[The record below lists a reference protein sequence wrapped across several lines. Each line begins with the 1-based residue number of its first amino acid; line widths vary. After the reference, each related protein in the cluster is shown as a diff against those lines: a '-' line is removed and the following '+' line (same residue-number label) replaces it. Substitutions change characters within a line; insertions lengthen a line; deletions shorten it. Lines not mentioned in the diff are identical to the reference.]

1 VKLGGDGFA
10 NDLAL
15 LIYDAQT
22 GNLLHET
29 HHEASVNPPSGIAL
43 SNSGAFITA
52 STNVTDPSGN
62 PVQNA
67 LTIGYD
73 LLGRELWSAIYG
85 AEINGALPSFYF
97 VNYDGPIALSPDGS
111 RVFVTM
117 HSNSFLGDGVATVA
131 YDTTNGVQQW
141 ASRDD
146 NSSQFFCIGCNG
158 PLLEINPDGQE
169 LYVTGSAD
177 ETPDTIDI
185 KTICYD
191 TATGAKKWSS
201 IYRDGVNFTQPF
213 GLAIHPNGS
222 RLFVAG
228 TDGPIDSTSD
238 LITIAYDTGAPRPS
252 PTPTATPTPTPT
264 VTATPTT
271 TPTATP
277 TLTPTATPT
286 PTPTVTPSTT
296 PTPTSTATVTP
307 TASPTPTPTIT
318 PSPTSTPSPS
328 PTATP
333 TPTPTAIPTATPIP
347 TVTPTPTAGPTPK
360 ISVAVSPT
368 QIHSGEDATFTVLAS
383 SATSQSTTVNYSMSG
398 SAKLGSDYT
407 LSGMT
412 GQIEIPAAQSS
423 GSVTLHANVNS
434 SGKKQKKKTASMIL
448 QSGTGYKVGTPKK
461 ATLTITP

>member
-296 PTPTSTATVTP
+296 PTPTSTPTVTP
-307 TASPTPTPTIT
+307 TATPTPTATIT

-333 TPTPTAIPTATPIP
+333 TATPIP
-347 TVTPTPTAGPTPK
+347 TATPTPTAGPTPK

-368 QIHSGEDATFTVLAS
+368 QIKQGEDATLTVSAS
-383 SATSQSTTVNYSMSG
+383 PAASQDITVQYSLSG

-407 LSGMT
+407 LSGT
-412 GQIEIPAAQSS
+412 PGHVTIPAGQSS
-423 GSVTLHANVNS
+423 ASVTLDAA
-434 SGKKQKKKTASMIL
+434 SGRGTKKKTATMNL
-448 QSGTGYKVGTPKK
+448 QSGAAYKVGKPKK